1 MVTWN
6 VATRHPEEDL
16 AEMLGFGTSGK
27 QKVQERLPDFFAIG
41 WDKLF
46 HGYDNRGQRGKKN
59 FVIYFA
65 LYVTFV
71 TVLEGSWL
79 KQAALWTRY
88 SEYWD
93 SHVDGGMSNK
103 FIIVIIK

>member
-41 WDKLF
+41 WEKIFPGYYKKCQSGKNRVISLF
-46 HGYDNRGQRGKKN
+46 IMYQQ
-59 FVIYFA
+59 
-65 LYVTFV
+65 TV
-71 TVLEGSWL
+71 TVLEGSDWN
-79 KQAALWTRY
+79 KQHSEQDTQNTRIPMLMEGWVAN
-88 SEYWD
+88 S
-93 SHVDGGMSNK
+93 
-103 FIIVIIK
+103 